1 MDCGNA
7 YYAISAAIAAAS
19 AIQSEYDFPF
29 SQSAVHATCALFKF
43 CNFQMKN
50 KSKGALFKN
59 AEIKKK
65 KKRKK
70 NIQKRKGKA
79 KKRIEMV
86 WRAVAVAAN
95 PFMIISQEC
104 RPLIKQVPIQA

>member
-1 MDCGNA
+1 VDCGNA

-65 KKRKK
+65 KKTKK
-70 NIQKRKGKA
+70 KHTEKKRKGKE
-79 KKRIEMV
+79 KD
-86 WRAVAVAAN
+86 
-95 PFMIISQEC
+95 
-104 RPLIKQVPIQA
+104 

>member
-1 MDCGNA
+1 MQSVDCGNA

-65 KKRKK
+65 KKTKK
-70 NIQKRKGKA
+70 KHTEKKRKGKE
-79 KKRIEMV
+79 KD
-86 WRAVAVAAN
+86 
-95 PFMIISQEC
+95 
-104 RPLIKQVPIQA
+104 

>member
-1 MDCGNA
+1 MPIMQSGLHLHPNLNMVFPSFCC
-7 YYAISAAIAAAS
+7 SRHLRF
-19 AIQSEYDFPF
+19 IQILKF
-29 SQSAVHATCALFKF
+29 SNEKQ
-43 CNFQMKN
+43 
-50 KSKGALFKN
+50 
-59 AEIKKK
+59 
-65 KKRKK
+65 KRRRSIQKM
-70 NIQKRKGKA
+70 QKRKEKK

>member
-1 MDCGNA
+1 MQSVDCGNA

-70 NIQKRKGKA
+70 KTYRKEKERQRKGLKWYG
-79 KKRIEMV
+79 EQ
-86 WRAVAVAAN
+86 
-95 PFMIISQEC
+95 S
-104 RPLIKQVPIQA
+104 PLPQILL